1 MEDKSLKD
9 FALICEC
16 SEKVAQFGILADFL
30 KKAVMDYYS
39 YKSKGGFM
47 PVDDKEI
54 FVKKYNELQE
64 FLKSCEL
71 Y

>member
-39 YKSKGGFM
+39 YKSKGAEM
-47 PVDDKEI
+47 PVDDKEV
-54 FVKKYNELQE
+54 FSKKYHEIQE
-64 FLKSCEL
+64 FLKDCEL